1 MERADVAMPP
11 AKGKAMSKSVAKKAD
26 NTATQA
32 QNSADSLS
40 GTLTPIYTQMAEGKP
55 TAGSIAE
62 NTAAGQSVGGS
73 NAGAVGQLGLQAAR
87 TRNAAGF
94 APAADLAARNA
105 GHDLSQDALG
115 ITAQNQRAGLAGLTG
130 LYGTNA
136 NNALNA
142 LGLENTASNDTLLN
156 HALGSFMGGFGGGFG
171 GGLGKG
177 LATRKF

>member
-1 MERADVAMPP
+1 
-11 AKGKAMSKSVAKKAD
+11 MSKSVAKKAD

-32 QNSADSLS
+32 QNAADSLS
-40 GTLTPIYTQMAEGKP
+40 GTLTPIYTQMAMGKP
-55 TAGSIAE
+55 TAGSVAE

-105 GHDLSQDALG
+105 AHDLSQTAAD
-115 ITAQNQRAGLAGLTG
+115 ITAKNQGIGLAGLNG

-136 NNALNA
+136 SHALDA
-142 LGLENTASNDTLLN
+142 LGLENTAQNDTFLN
-156 HALGSFMGGFGGGFG
+156 HAMGALAGGVGSFASGYGGALGGR
-171 GGLGKG
+171 LGK
-177 LATRKF
+177 